1 MAKNKGRP
9 MVKRF
14 GVIVVALVALALAVS
29 MVLPAGAQDDESR
42 TIRVA
47 SVTAQERFLDLGQQG
62 FSLGDEFVFSAN
74 LMRQGERVGRLGVEC
89 TVTSTR
95 TEDVQCVATA
105 RFGNGQITVQ
115 GLLRGE
121 PESFL
126 LAVTGGT
133 GAYLGTEGSVHVQQ
147 VSDTREILTFHL
159 ED

>member
-1 MAKNKGRP
+1 MAKKL
-9 MVKRF
+9 
-14 GVIVVALVALALAVS
+14 GVMGVALVVVALALS
-29 MVLPAGAQDDESR
+29 MMIPAGAQDDGGR

-47 SVTAQERFLDLGQQG
+47 SVTAQERFLDLGPEG
-62 FSLGDEFVFSAN
+62 FTLGDKLVFSTN
-74 LMRQGERVGRLGVEC
+74 LWRQGERVGRLGVEC

-95 TEDVQCVATA
+95 TEDLQCLATA

-121 PESFL
+121 PESFV

-133 GAYLGTEGSVHVQQ
+133 GAYFGAEGSVHVLQ
-147 VSDTREILTFHL
+147 VSENREILTFHL